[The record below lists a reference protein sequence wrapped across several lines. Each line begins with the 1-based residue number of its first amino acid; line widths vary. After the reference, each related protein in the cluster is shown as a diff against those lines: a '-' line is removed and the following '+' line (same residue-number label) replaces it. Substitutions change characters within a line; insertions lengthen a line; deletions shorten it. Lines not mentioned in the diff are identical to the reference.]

1 MQVLEMIQK
10 GQITAE
16 QGETLLSA
24 LEQGEEEQPPEAR
37 TLRLHLVEM
46 ATGQV
51 KLRVRTSL
59 RLALAAMRLGTKVSW
74 GGGAN
79 RPQVILSFG
88 DVAEDASARQVK
100 TAVYEAVQAGR
111 TGKVADILAGDG
123 IHRIEVYVE

>member
-1 MQVLEMIQK
+1 MMQVLEMIQK

-24 LEQGEEEQPPEAR
+24 LEQGEEEQPEAR
-37 TLRLHLVEM
+37 TLRLHLVEV
-46 ATGQV
+46 ATGRV

-59 RLALAAMRLGTKVSW
+59 RLALAAMRLGTKVAW
-74 GGGAN
+74 GGGSN

-88 DVAEDASARQVK
+88 DEAEDASALKVK

-111 TGKVADILAGDG
+111 TGKVADILAADG
-123 IHRIEVYVE
+123 VHRIEIYLE